1 MIKKSIGQK
10 EGFYMIFAFEVI
22 MGIVLDLAMLIMVFN
37 LAYKRAHGS
46 SVERITALC
55 MGLGFLIY
63 CISKIV
69 IGSGYAMFTIAS
81 LGFMLSYTAFIFTF
95 SWE

>member
-69 IGSGYAMFTIAS
+69 SGSGYAMFTIAA